1 MKFKLTHLLMGMML
15 VGVGEAHAYTC
26 STETSSTTITVP
38 EFTVQQDLPVNAE
51 IGRVESSTVSAYK
64 CSGNPGEFTWQDFGV
79 KAYGTYL
86 TTIDG
91 MRVYESGITGIGYAV
106 GATMMSNCVGD
117 YIKWVGTGS
126 PDFTDGN
133 PDNRIFCVANGLFG
147 QQPLKG
153 KAYIKFYKTAE
164 VTGSGEVVSKNVGSF
179 ILKNNKS
186 SWHYPESRFNIGPL
200 KVNTVSCSL
209 SAPSINVEMGKVG
222 IGLFEGVGTWPGDGN
237 TRTFSVPLDCSAG
250 ASINL
255 KVEGNV
261 QNASQGVLKV
271 AAGNSSASGVGI
283 QLLFDDNPV
292 ELGKQFKAGTASSQG
307 KYNIPLKA
315 RYLQTED
322 TITSG
327 AANGS
332 ATITLTYQ

>member
-1 MKFKLTHLLMGMML
+1 MKFKLTHLLVGMML
-15 VGVGEAHAYTC
+15 LGVGEAHAYTC

-51 IGRVESSTVSAYK
+51 IGRVESSIVSAYK
-64 CSGNPGEFTWQDFGV
+64 CSGKPGEFTWQDFGA

-86 TTIDG
+86 KTIDNK
-91 MRVYESGITGIGYAV
+91 RVYESGIDGIGYAV
-106 GATMMSNCVGD
+106 GVTMTSTCQGSPS
-117 YIKWVGTGS
+117 WVGGHSDTS
-126 PDFTDGN
+126 N
-133 PDNRIFCVANGLFG
+133 PNDRFNCSVNGLFG
-147 QQPLKG
+147 AQPMQG
-153 KAYIKFYKTAE
+153 KAYMIFYKTAE
-164 VTGSGEVVSKNVGSF
+164 VTGSGEVASKNVGSF
-179 ILKNNKS
+179 ILRNNKS
-186 SWHYPESRFNIGPL
+186 SWHAPESRLNIGSL

-237 TRTFSVPLDCSAG
+237 TRTFSIPLDCSAG

-271 AAGNSSASGVGI
+271 DAGNSSASGVGI
-283 QLLFDDNPV
+283 QLLYDDKPV
-292 ELGKQFKAGTASSQG
+292 ELGKQFKTGTASSQG